1 LVLALIVT
9 FLASIAFIIFV
20 FFLFKAV
27 DKKEEQKSREDGYGP
42 IKHEE
47 ETFPSRKAYHLD
59 IIQDDGSDLTKV
71 VDYLESSRPSP
82 ERPITDE
89 DAALIDI
96 IRQSPELPS
105 AIMELSHLLRDP
117 ETSIKKIVQLVSTD
131 PVLSS
136 KVLRVVNSAA
146 FCTQKITSLQ
156 HAVIILGFNEL
167 WILVN
172 QLLAQSALGSL
183 AEIPPSQIKSLWRH
197 AAATATCAKH
207 VLFHAGNIT
216 NDIGPTVI
224 TCSLLHD
231 VGKFLLRG
239 LSSGKQEAESSE
251 PCQQVSVVKEDQ
263 FYGIDHCRMA
273 YLLTTYWKL
282 PEILCTTISYHHH
295 PSFANW
301 ADIPAHAR
309 LPAVLVA
316 LSDMLANVAG
326 YWDDSPCTMQIHP
339 DILEAVGL
347 DKGLNLNKLL
357 TKSLQQDL
365 KDTEKLIEAATT
377 L

>member
-1 LVLALIVT
+1 MVYALAIATLSSIVLIIIL
-9 FLASIAFIIFV
+9 FIAFRTNKGKKHSPKEPPKQCTPPEDIFSTKKPIAEPQEDEIIT
-20 FFLFKAV
+20 L
-27 DKKEEQKSREDGYGP
+27 
-42 IKHEE
+42 
-47 ETFPSRKAYHLD
+47 
-59 IIQDDGSDLTKV
+59 
-71 VDYLESSRPSP
+71 VDYLDETRPSP

-117 ETSIKKIVQLVSTD
+117 DSSIKRIVQLISTD

-156 HAVIILGFNEL
+156 HAVVILGFNEL

-172 QLLAQSALGSL
+172 QLLANSALTSL
-183 AEIPPSQIKSLWRH
+183 AELSPAAMKSLWRH

-207 VLFHAGNIT
+207 VLFHASNVDS
-216 NDIGPTVI
+216 NIGPTVI

-239 LSSGKQEAESSE
+239 LSPDGPPSSE
-251 PCQQVSVVKEDQ
+251 DDSNEPCSLVSVVKEDEY
-263 FYGIDHCRMA
+263 YGIDHCRMA

-301 ADIPAHAR
+301 EDVPGHAK
-309 LPAVLVA
+309 LPVALVA
-316 LSDMLANVAG
+316 LSDMLANAAG
-326 YWDDSPCTMQIHP
+326 YWDSEPCAMKIHP
-339 DILEAVGL
+339 DMLKAVGL
-347 DKGLNLNKLL
+347 DKDWSLNKLL
-357 TKSLQQDL
+357 TKDLIHDL
-365 KDTEKLIEAATT
+365 KDTERLIETAVSV
-377 L
+377 

>member
-1 LVLALIVT
+1 MALAITVA
-9 FLASIAFIIFV
+9 FLASMAFVVFV
-20 FFLFKAV
+20 FFLFRAL
-27 DKKEEQKSREDGYGP
+27 DKKKGHRPPKHASCVAQYEED
-42 IKHEE
+42 
-47 ETFPSRKAYHLD
+47 TFSSLHTLRQD
-59 IIQDDGSDLTKV
+59 TTQDDNFIKI
-71 VDYLESSRPSP
+71 VDYLEQSRPSP

-156 HAVIILGFNEL
+156 HAVVILGFNEL

-172 QLLAQSALGSL
+172 QLLAQSALRSL
-183 AEIPPSQIKSLWRH
+183 AEISPAQIKSLWRH

-207 VLFHAGNIT
+207 VLFNAGSVANEM
-216 NDIGPTVI
+216 GPTVI

-239 LSSGKQEAESSE
+239 LSSGKEHHIAEETESCE
-251 PCQQVSVVKEDQ
+251 QISVVKEDQ

-301 ADIPAHAR
+301 KDIPAHAR
-309 LPAVLVA
+309 LPSILVA
-316 LSDMLANVAG
+316 LSDMIANVAG
-326 YWDDSPCTMQIHP
+326 YWDDTPCTMQIHP
-339 DILEAVGL
+339 DMLQAVGL
-347 DKGLNLNKLL
+347 DKDWSPNKLL
-357 TKSLQQDL
+357 TKDLRQDL
-365 KDTEKLIEAATT
+365 KDTEKLIETATA

>member
-1 LVLALIVT
+1 MALALVIASVSSAAIIVILLLIFKKAGNSKGHSGFSSST
-9 FLASIAFIIFV
+9 YSDTEDESLSI
-20 FFLFKAV
+20 L
-27 DKKEEQKSREDGYGP
+27 
-42 IKHEE
+42 KHSTNQEE
-47 ETFPSRKAYHLD
+47 ELEGVEFAN
-59 IIQDDGSDLTKV
+59 
-71 VDYLESSRPSP
+71 YLENSRPSP

-105 AIMELSHLLRDP
+105 AIMELSHLLSDP
-117 ETSIKKIVQLVSTD
+117 ETSIKRIVQLVSTD

-146 FCTQKITSLQ
+146 FCTQRITSLQ
-156 HAVIILGFNEL
+156 HAVVILGFNEL

-172 QLLAQSALGSL
+172 QLLAHSALRSL
-183 AEIPPSQIKSLWRH
+183 AEISHSEIKALWRH

-207 VLFHAGNIT
+207 VLFKMGSKANE
-216 NDIGPTVI
+216 IGPTVI

-239 LSSGKQEAESSE
+239 LSPEHGQDEDSE
-251 PCQQVSVVKEDQ
+251 EEQCSLVSVVKEDQ
-263 FYGIDHCRMA
+263 AYGIDHCRMA

-295 PSFANW
+295 PSFSNW
-301 ADIPAHAR
+301 EDIPTHAK
-309 LPAVLVA
+309 LPTALVA
-316 LSDMLANVAG
+316 LSDQLANVAG
-326 YWDDSPCTMQIHP
+326 YWDSKPCTMAIHP
-339 DILEAVGL
+339 EFLESIGL
-347 DKGLNLNKLL
+347 DKNWSPNRLL
-357 TKSLQQDL
+357 TKDLIQDL
-365 KDTEKLIEAATT
+365 KDTERLIETAAS

>member
-1 LVLALIVT
+1 MFQAIVIASFSSIGLI
-9 FLASIAFIIFV
+9 LLL
-20 FFLFKAV
+20 FFLFKAAASKKRYSSSKHLDDI
-27 DKKEEQKSREDGYGP
+27 DKNEEVLGALSHPVEQKNESEKEVRFLNYLT
-42 IKHEE
+42 
-47 ETFPSRKAYHLD
+47 ET
-59 IIQDDGSDLTKV
+59 
-71 VDYLESSRPSP
+71 RPSP

-105 AIMELSHLLRDP
+105 AVMELSHLLSDP
-117 ETSIKKIVQLVSTD
+117 ETSIKRIVQLVSTD

-156 HAVIILGFNEL
+156 HAVVILGFNEL

-172 QLLAQSALGSL
+172 QLLAQSTLKSI
-183 AEIPPSQIKSLWRH
+183 AELPSSQIKALWRH

-207 VLFHAGNIT
+207 ILFHAGSVAT
-216 NDIGPTVI
+216 AIGPTVI

-239 LSSGKQEAESSE
+239 LSAGKMEQSEEKEQEE
-251 PCQQVSVVKEDQ
+251 CQKISVVKEDE

-282 PEILCTTISYHHH
+282 PEIICTTISYHHH
-295 PSFANW
+295 PAFSNW
-301 ADIPAHAR
+301 EDIPGHAR
-309 LPAVLVA
+309 LPALLVA
-316 LSDMLANVAG
+316 LSDMLAIAAG
-326 YWDDSPCTMQIHP
+326 YWDTEPCAMTIHP
-339 DILEAVGL
+339 DMLLSVGL
-347 DKGLNLNKLL
+347 DKDWSPNNLL
-357 TKSLQQDL
+357 TKDLIQDL
-365 KDTEKLIEAATT
+365 KETERLIESAAA

>member
-1 LVLALIVT
+1 MAYALVIASLSSAALII
-9 FLASIAFIIFV
+9 LLLIAF
-20 FFLFKAV
+20 KASS
-27 DKKEEQKSREDGYGP
+27 KKKQTPETDYDLW
-42 IKHEE
+42 EE
-47 ETFPSRKAYHLD
+47 EDSAFSPPKSPDQEDEDEITL
-59 IIQDDGSDLTKV
+59 
-71 VDYLESSRPSP
+71 VDYLEQVRPSP

-117 ETSIKKIVQLVSTD
+117 ESSIKRIVQLISTD

-156 HAVIILGFNEL
+156 HAVVILGFNEL

-172 QLLAQSALGSL
+172 QLLANSALRSI
-183 AEIPPSQIKSLWRH
+183 AEISPSDMKSLWRH

-207 VLFHAGNIT
+207 VLYHAGSISNE
-216 NDIGPTVI
+216 IGPTVI

-239 LSSGKQEAESSE
+239 LGPSDEPASSE
-251 PCQQVSVVKEDQ
+251 SEEGQEPCTTVSVVKEDLY
-263 FYGIDHCRMA
+263 YGIDHCRMA

-295 PSFANW
+295 PSFSNW
-301 ADIPAHAR
+301 EDIPRHAK
-309 LPAVLVA
+309 LPVALVA
-316 LSDMLANVAG
+316 LSDMLANGAG
-326 YWDDSPCTMQIHP
+326 YWDSEPCAMKIHP
-339 DILEAVGL
+339 EMLKAIGL
-347 DKGLNLNKLL
+347 DKDWSLNKLL
-357 TKSLQQDL
+357 TKDLIQDL
-365 KDTEKLIEAATT
+365 RDTERLIETAVSM
-377 L
+377 